1 MGIASTTQ
9 QLHHL
14 TLDHTPPDTWI
25 LLVPHNNSITLHWTM
40 PHQTHGF
47 ASTTQQLHHLTLD
60 HAPPDTWV
68 LLVPHNNPITSHWTT
83 PHQTH
88 GYC

>member
-9 QLHHL
+9 QPHHL
-14 TLDHTPPDTWI
+14 TLDH
-25 LLVPHNNSITLHWTM
+25 VPTRHMGI
-40 PHQTHGF
+40 
-47 ASTTQQLHHLTLD
+47 ASTTQQPHHLTLD
-60 HAPPDTWV
+60 QAPPDTWV

>member
-1 MGIASTTQ
+1 MGI
-9 QLHHL
+9 
-14 TLDHTPPDTWI
+14 
-25 LLVPHNNSITLHWTM
+25 
-40 PHQTHGF
+40 

-68 LLVPHNNPITSHWTT
+68 LLVPHYNPITSHWTK